1 MRETDVVSYELHSAF
16 IFMHYKKEHHGGPT
30 LAAISAVLVQF
41 LRFFWLKLALIQSPR
56 CLNPILYLMP
66 LQEFLHY
73 FPTDFTVGQF
83 RSLNEDELHYKH
95 GIKNAAARAKFMAV
109 LSRTTRKPR
118 DHAMRSSVGSMT
130 PMSPIGPPV
139 NPGA

>member
-1 MRETDVVSYELHSAF
+1 MACVR
-16 IFMHYKKEHHGGPT
+16 
-30 LAAISAVLVQF
+30 
-41 LRFFWLKLALIQSPR
+41 RLK
-56 CLNPILYLMP
+56 
-66 LQEFLHY
+66 FLHY

-83 RSLNEDELHYKH
+83 RSLTEDELHYKH

-118 DHAMRSSVGSMT
+118 DHAMRSSVGNMT

-139 NPGA
+139 NPGE